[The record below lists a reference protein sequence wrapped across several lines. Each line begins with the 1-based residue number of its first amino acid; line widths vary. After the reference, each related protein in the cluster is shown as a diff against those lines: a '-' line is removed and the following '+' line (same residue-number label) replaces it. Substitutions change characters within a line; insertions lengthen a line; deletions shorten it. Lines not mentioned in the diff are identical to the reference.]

1 MFKLLGLLDLAEL
14 EGHTG
19 LTEWEVLVVLAELEG
34 SEGLAGF
41 AALAGL

>member
-19 LTEWEVLVVLAELEG
+19 LTEWEVSVVLAELDLEG
-34 SEGLAGF
+34 SEGLAG
-41 AALAGL
+41 LAGL